1 MRRVNHDS
9 LSTPRAFSISGRI
22 SSTPGAL
29 PLWSCLTTS
38 VTSPREIGVDPPSY
52 SSSASNIEGGVVGF
66 RSSSKCSFQRPNT
79 PSVEVNNVPSLLYTA
94 WMVPCFPLLRCR
106 TVFQN
111 NFGAA
116 RKSFSMSSPNFS
128 HTRCFASATDE
139 WYLGAASGVP
149 RDNKSLKASFFSRTA
164 SLTTGVHQ
172 EVRGLPPLEAPRTLR
187 PQLPA
192 AASAIEAL
200 NTDHSGSMP
209 PTSTGMPEKLR
220 RRCELKAS

>member
-1 MRRVNHDS
+1 
-9 LSTPRAFSISGRI
+9 
-22 SSTPGAL
+22 
-29 PLWSCLTTS
+29 
-38 VTSPREIGVDPPSY
+38 
-52 SSSASNIEGGVVGF
+52 
-66 RSSSKCSFQRPNT
+66 
-79 PSVEVNNVPSLLYTA
+79 
-94 WMVPCFPLLRCR
+94 MVPYFPLLRCR

-111 NFGAA
+111 NFGAS

-139 WYLGAASGVP
+139 AAALRACRYLATASGVP

-200 NTDHSGSMP
+200 NTDHSGSMS